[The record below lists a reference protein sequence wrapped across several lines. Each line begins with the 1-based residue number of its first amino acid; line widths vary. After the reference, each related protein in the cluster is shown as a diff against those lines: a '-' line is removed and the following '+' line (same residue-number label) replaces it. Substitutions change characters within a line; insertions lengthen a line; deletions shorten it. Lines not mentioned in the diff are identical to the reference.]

1 MNTAKYMKQGIAF
14 CQCFVL
20 AFLAV
25 SCAKA
30 EVPSYVIG
38 TGGLTGNYH
47 SVGLALRRI
56 LVNNPATSELRFDA
70 RTSSGSVSNINAIV
84 RDEIQFGI
92 AQSDHQYQAVN
103 GLGEW
108 RDKGPQT
115 ELRAIFSLYAES
127 VTLVVGADTDI
138 RSMEDLKG
146 KLVDIGVPGSGTQNN
161 AIDGL
166 RGAGID
172 WQKDIE
178 VSQANLDDR
187 LTMFM
192 RGEIDAFFYTVGH
205 PNTEIKFA
213 TFSVRGARII
223 PLNDID
229 RLIDSKPFYAR
240 VLIPSGTYPMA
251 NTDVDIE
258 TIGVYATLLTSAQVS
273 EDVVYKITKAV
284 FENVE
289 SSTDLQSEFGAL
301 LSDQFS
307 KGLTAPIH
315 PGAAKYY
322 REVGISTPSS

>member
-1 MNTAKYMKQGIAF
+1 MNTVKYLKRGIAF

-25 SCAKA
+25 SCAKEEA
-30 EVPSYVIG
+30 PSYLIG
-38 TGGLTGNYH
+38 TGGLAGNYH

-56 LVNNPATSELRFDA
+56 LANNPATSELQFDE

-84 RDEIQFGI
+84 RGEIQFGI
-92 AQSDHQYQAVN
+92 AQADHQYQAVN
-103 GLGEW
+103 GLDEW
-108 RDKGPQT
+108 SDKGPQT
-115 ELRAIFSLYAES
+115 ELRAIFSLYADS
-127 VTLVVGADTDI
+127 VTLVAGADTDI

-146 KLVDIGVPGSGTQNN
+146 KLVDIGAPGSGTLSN
-161 AIDGL
+161 AVDGL
-166 RGAGID
+166 RAAGID

-187 LTMFM
+187 LAMFM
-192 RGEIDAFFYTVGH
+192 RGEIDAFFYTVSH
-205 PNTEIKFA
+205 PNIEIKFA

-229 RLIDSKPFYAR
+229 SLIDSSPFYSR
-240 VLIPSGTYPMA
+240 VLIPSGTYLMA
-251 NTDVDIE
+251 NNDVDIE

-273 EDVVYKITKAV
+273 EDVVYAVTKAV

-289 SSTDLQSEFGAL
+289 SSTDLRSEFGAL

-307 KGLTAPIH
+307 KSLTAPMH

-322 REVGISTPSS
+322 REVGISIPSP

>member
-1 MNTAKYMKQGIAF
+1 MNTAKYLKRGIAC

-25 SCAKA
+25 SCAKE
-30 EVPSYVIG
+30 EVPSYFIG
-38 TGGLTGNYH
+38 TGGSAGNYH

-56 LVNNPATSELRFDA
+56 LANNPATSELKFDV
-70 RTSSGSVSNINAIV
+70 RTSPGSVSNINAIA
-84 RDEIQFGI
+84 RGEIQFGI
-92 AQSDHQYQAVN
+92 AQADYQYQAVN
-103 GLGEW
+103 GLDEW
-108 RDKGPQT
+108 SDKGPQT
-115 ELRAIFSLYAES
+115 ELRAIFSLYADS
-127 VTLVVGADTDI
+127 VTLVAGADTDI

-146 KLVDIGVPGSGTQNN
+146 KLVDIGAPGSGTRSN

-166 RGAGID
+166 RAAGID

-187 LTMFM
+187 LAMFM
-192 RGEIDAFFYTVGH
+192 RGGIDAFFYTVGH

-223 PLNDID
+223 PLNNID
-229 RLIDSKPFYAR
+229 SLIDSSPFYSR
-240 VLIPSGTYPMA
+240 VLIPSGTYPRA
-251 NTDVDIE
+251 NNDGDID

-273 EDVVYKITKAV
+273 EDVVYAITKAV

-289 SSTDLQSEFGAL
+289 SSTDLRSEFGAL

-307 KGLTAPIH
+307 KSLTAPMH

-322 REVGISTPSS
+322 REVGISAPSP

>member
-1 MNTAKYMKQGIAF
+1 MNTVKCLKQGIAF

-20 AFLAV
+20 AFLVV
-25 SCAKA
+25 SCAKE
-30 EVPSYVIG
+30 EVPSFSIG
-38 TGGLTGNYH
+38 TGGLAGNYH
-47 SVGLALRRI
+47 SVGSALRRI
-56 LVNNPATSELRFDA
+56 LVNNPATSELRFDEKM
-70 RTSSGSVSNINAIV
+70 SSGSISNINAIA
-84 RDEIQFGI
+84 RGEIQFGI
-92 AQSDHQYQAVN
+92 AQADHQYQAVN
-103 GLGEW
+103 GLDEW

-146 KLVDIGVPGSGTQNN
+146 KRVDIGVPGSGTQSN

-166 RGAGID
+166 RAAGID

-178 VSQANLDDR
+178 VSHANLDER

-192 RGEIDAFFYTVGH
+192 QGEIDAFFYTVGH
-205 PNTEIKFA
+205 PNIEIKFA

-229 RLIDSKPFYAR
+229 SLIDSNPSYSR

-251 NTDVDIE
+251 RTDVDIE

-273 EDVVYKITKAV
+273 EDVVYAITKAV

-289 SSTDLQSEFGAL
+289 SSTDLRSEFGAL

-307 KGLTAPIH
+307 KGLTAPMH
-315 PGAAKYY
+315 PGAVKYY
-322 REVGISTPSS
+322 REIGINSPSP

>member
-1 MNTAKYMKQGIAF
+1 MNTAKYLKQGIVF

-25 SCAKA
+25 SCAKE
-30 EVPSYVIG
+30 EVPSFFIG
-38 TGGLTGNYH
+38 TGGLAGNYH
-47 SVGLALRRI
+47 SIGRGLTRI
-56 LVNNPATSELRFDA
+56 LVTDPATSEFRFDE
-70 RTSSGSVSNINAIV
+70 RTSSGSISNINAIA
-84 RDEIQFGI
+84 RGEIQFGI

-103 GLGEW
+103 GLDEW

-138 RSMEDLKG
+138 RLMQDLKG
-146 KLVDIGVPGSGTQNN
+146 KRVDIGAPGSGTQSN
-161 AIDGL
+161 AIDAL
-166 RGAGID
+166 RGVGID

-178 VSQANLDDR
+178 VSQANSDDR

-205 PNTEIKFA
+205 PNQEIKFA

-229 RLIDSKPFYAR
+229 SLIDSKPFYSR

-251 NTDVDIE
+251 KTDIDVE

-273 EDVVYKITKAV
+273 EDVVYAITKAV

-307 KGLTAPIH
+307 NGLTAPMH

-322 REVGISTPSS
+322 REIGISTSSP